1 MQDRRDPYQSYA
13 KLLKNIVKV
22 NEQRVDAMR
31 KLAELQDLDVA
42 KYSRSGQEEDDEDN
56 NVYLV
61 VLDDAKVSKIII
73 HKNTRFK

>member
-1 MQDRRDPYQSYA
+1 
-13 KLLKNIVKV
+13 
-22 NEQRVDAMR
+22 MR